1 MTQVDFRMAQ
11 GHHTQTLSEQ
21 AVAALLTGAII
32 VGQTAWLGLIGY
44 GAWRLLF
51 G

>member
-1 MTQVDFRMAQ
+1 MTQVDFTAAQ
-11 GHHTQTLSEQ
+11 GHDSRFFSEQ
-21 AVAALLTGAII
+21 AVAALLMGAI
-32 VGQTAWLGLIGY
+32 VVAQSAWLGLIGY